1 MICNVSESEK
11 LLPGVIDEE
20 EDMYLRYLQTLSIDF
35 LSSTLS
41 IDFLSSLNHPSK
53 SNSAD

>member
-1 MICNVSESEK
+1 MIRNVSESGLEK

-20 EDMYLRYLQTLSIDF
+20 EDVYLRYLQTLSIDF

-41 IDFLSSLNHPSK
+41 IDFLSDTQETK
-53 SNSAD
+53 